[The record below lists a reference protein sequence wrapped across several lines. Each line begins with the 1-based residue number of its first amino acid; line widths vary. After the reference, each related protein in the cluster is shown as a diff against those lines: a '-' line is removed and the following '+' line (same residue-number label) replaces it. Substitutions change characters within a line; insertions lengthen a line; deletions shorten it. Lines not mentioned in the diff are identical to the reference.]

1 MSADLHCHTTMSDGS
16 DTPEFV
22 VGLAKRLHLS
32 AVALTDHDY
41 YAGDYRAHEIG
52 ERVGIGVIEGVECS
66 CRDRERG
73 NKVHLLCYNCKY
85 PEAMAE
91 LLAKVTKARTEA
103 VMKMTALVAHQFP
116 ITEEAVMDGV
126 SGSGFVGK
134 QHIMLALMKA
144 GYASEMYG
152 TLYRSLFHAKTGS
165 CFVPFEDND
174 ALEAVK
180 VLRETGGVIVLA
192 HPTVY
197 GSIASL
203 DDLIGAGI
211 HGIELH
217 HPDNTPEHKAAIA
230 QAAQQHGL
238 LLTGGTDFH
247 GFFTETGRLKPLGT
261 CTASDEQLAALLEK
275 SAQLWSEN

>member
-144 GYASEMYG
+144 GYANEMYG
-152 TLYRSLFHAKTGS
+152 ELYRSLFHAKTGS

-180 VLRETGGVIVLA
+180 VLRETCGVIVLA
-192 HPTVY
+192 HPSVY

-203 DDLIGAGI
+203 HDLIRAGI

-217 HPDNTPEHKAAIA
+217 HPDNTSAHKDIIQ
-230 QAAQQHGL
+230 QAAEQHDL

-247 GFFTETGRLKPLGT
+247 GFFTETRRLKPLGS
-261 CTASDEQLAALLEK
+261 CTTSEEQLAALLEK
-275 SAQLWSEN
+275 SAQLWN

>member
-52 ERVGIGVIEGVECS
+52 ERIGIRVIEGVECS
-66 CRDRERG
+66 CCDRERG
-73 NKVHLLCYNCKY
+73 NKVHLLCYNCRY
-85 PEAMAE
+85 PEAMAA
-91 LLAKVTKARTEA
+91 LLEKETRSRTEA
-103 VMKMTALVAHQFP
+103 VLKMTALVARRFP
-116 ITEEAVMDGV
+116 VTEEAVMDGV
-126 SGSGFVGK
+126 SSSGFVGK

-144 GYASEMYG
+144 GYTTEMYG
-152 TLYRSLFHAKTGS
+152 ALYRSLFHPKTGS

-174 ALEAVK
+174 AVEAVK

-192 HPTVY
+192 HPSVY

-203 DDLIGAGI
+203 DDLIRAGI
-211 HGIELH
+211 HGIELY
-217 HPDNTPEHKAAIA
+217 HPQNTPEHQIVIR
-230 QAAQQHGL
+230 QAAQQHRL

-247 GFFTETGRLKPLGT
+247 GYFTQTKRLMPLGT
-261 CTASDEQLAALLEK
+261 CTASDAQLAALLEK